1 MKKDELANQTP
12 ADAKPVLCDV
22 DLTKLSEKELMS
34 IGLKLMRSSV
44 RNLLNKDAK
53 EHTDFDRY
61 MDEVE
66 RRQNNVT

>member
-1 MKKDELANQTP
+1 MKNTDLKHEGNNANTI
-12 ADAKPVLCDV
+12 LCDI
-22 DLTKLSEKELMS
+22 DFTKLSDKELMC
-34 IGLKLMRSSV
+34 IGLKLMRNSV

-61 MDEVE
+61 MSEVE

>member
-1 MKKDELANQTP
+1 MKNVNLKNESNNANTL
-12 ADAKPVLCDV
+12 LCDV
-22 DLTKLSEKELMS
+22 DFSKLDDKELMS
-34 IGLKLMRSSV
+34 IGLKLMRNSV

-61 MDEVE
+61 MEEVE

>member
-1 MKKDELANQTP
+1 MENVNLKHENNNANT
-12 ADAKPVLCDV
+12 VLCDV
-22 DLTKLSEKELMS
+22 DFTKLSDKELMS

>member
-1 MKKDELANQTP
+1 MENDNLKNESNNANTL
-12 ADAKPVLCDV
+12 LCDV
-22 DLTKLSEKELMS
+22 DFTKLSDKELMS

-44 RNLLNKDAK
+44 RNLLNKEAK